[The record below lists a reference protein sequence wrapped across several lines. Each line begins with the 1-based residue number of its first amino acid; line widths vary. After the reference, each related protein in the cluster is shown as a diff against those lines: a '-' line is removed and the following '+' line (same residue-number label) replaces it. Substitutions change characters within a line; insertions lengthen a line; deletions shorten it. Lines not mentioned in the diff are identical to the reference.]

1 MEKLPLKKAAIKDY
15 TEVDGI
21 KIPLQSLEEW
31 HTYYKLMGREEK
43 LKMIDSWR
51 QIQPVEG

>member
-43 LKMIDSWR
+43 VKMIDSWR